1 MLTSQMLMNL
11 QTAGAASVAA
21 VVVVDVVVIVIAIV
35 IPDLKGLYL
44 ILFELWRML
53 NDELKTCFYSD
64 LFFFGGMECGHQDE
78 TKEEKKSQRGKRSN
92 NWSRGLSEVAV

>member
-64 LFFFGGMECGHQDE
+64 LFFWWNVA
-78 TKEEKKSQRGKRSN
+78 TKMKQRRKKSRREGSDQTIGRG
-92 NWSRGLSEVAV
+92 G